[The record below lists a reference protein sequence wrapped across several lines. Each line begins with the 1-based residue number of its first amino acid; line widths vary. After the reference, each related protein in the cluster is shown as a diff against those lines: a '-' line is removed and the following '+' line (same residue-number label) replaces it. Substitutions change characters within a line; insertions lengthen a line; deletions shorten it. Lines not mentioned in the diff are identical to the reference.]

1 MADKKKPKKMSLS
14 DFNKQVG
21 GAPNDEQIAL
31 PTAPRRGEEDG
42 QEPNAWGGNRS
53 YRGRDREAPSYFER
67 SSRFGDSSFG
77 GERAQPAQTGEE
89 PRRSWNDREERP
101 REFSTGSRDF
111 TDREPREIDR
121 RGPPRERMDRDTGPP
136 RSYRSDREPTADAP
150 RANTEDYPPLNDKER
165 PKLNI
170 LKKGEEPENP
180 LPKPEPKVDKPRKA
194 NKPDPFGGA
203 KPREE
208 VIKEK
213 GLTDLD
219 KEVEK
224 KLAEKPKL
232 EEVQGTL
239 EKLEVNDK
247 LVSETDKE
255 IPQENESHTRRYSPP
270 RRRLSPPSRDR
281 SYSDRGGR
289 YNDREP
295 RSYRD
300 SGDRG
305 GRGGRRFSPPRD
317 NDRNFGGERR
327 NYNDR
332 ESRSY
337 GDRGGNRNFDG
348 DRGGNRNFDGDRGG
362 NRNFG
367 GRDRSPTRYNDR
379 EPRSYRDSGDRG
391 GSDRGG
397 RHYSPSRDR
406 GGSGGRE
413 YRGGSGGG
421 RFNSRDNGGDRGRN
435 YSSNRGRYNDGG
447 APRSDSP
454 PAAARGGSESP
465 SKNEPTFDSL
475 PKRDDNEY

>member
-42 QEPNAWGGNRS
+42 QEPNAWGGTRS
-53 YRGRDREAPSYFER
+53 FRGRDREAPSYFER

-77 GERAQPAQTGEE
+77 GERASTGEE

-101 REFSTGSRDF
+101 GSPPERRREFSSGSRDF
-111 TDREPREIDR
+111 PDREPREYDR
-121 RGPPRERMDRDTGPP
+121 RGPPRMDRDTGP
-136 RSYRSDREPTADAP
+136 RFRGEREPTTDAP
-150 RANTEDYPPLNDKER
+150 RAITEDYPPLNDKER

-180 LPKPEPKVDKPRKA
+180 LPRSEPKVDKPRKA
-194 NKPDPFGGA
+194 KPDPFGGA

-224 KLAEKPKL
+224 KLAEKPKI

-247 LVSETDKE
+247 PLAETDKE
-255 IPQENESHTRRYSPP
+255 APQENESRTRHYSPTRR
-270 RRRLSPPSRDR
+270 RSPPSRDR

-289 YNDREP
+289 YNDRDREP

-305 GRGGRRFSPPRD
+305 GRRYSPPR
-317 NDRNFGGERR
+317 DRNFGGERR
-327 NYNDR
+327 NYNEPR
-332 ESRSY
+332 NY

-348 DRGGNRNFDGDRGG
+348 DRGGNRNFSGDRSYG
-362 NRNFG
+362 
-367 GRDRSPTRYNDR
+367 DR

-391 GSDRGG
+391 GR
-397 RHYSPSRDR
+397 RYSPSRDR
-406 GGSGGRE
+406 GARE
-413 YRGGSGGG
+413 YRGGGG
-421 RFNSRDNGGDRGRN
+421 RYRDNGGDRGRN
-435 YSSNRGRYNDGG
+435 YSSNRGGHYNDGG
-447 APRSDSP
+447 APRSNSP
-454 PAAARGGSESP
+454 PGRGGSESP
-465 SKNEPTFDSL
+465 SKNENTFESL
-475 PKRDDNEY
+475 PKRQDEDD